1 MRTANCVLKELVIL
15 QGSWDFTE
23 RARQSIQEED
33 GLLAAKAAKSNF
45 TQRGKAQSSLERPA
59 PGASGEVTLLLPC
72 CHRCLVVWQKRLMCF
87 DNWSSKG

>member
-1 MRTANCVLKELVIL
+1 MFL

-33 GLLAAKAAKSNF
+33 GLLAAKVAKTNF

-59 PGASGEVTLLLPC
+59 PGASGEVILLLPS
-72 CHRCLVVWQKRLMCF
+72 LPAGML
-87 DNWSSKG
+87 S